1 MEIGALNDSAAVTA
15 EDNSI
20 FSSRFAFA
28 AKVDNYGSAKT
39 PIVGSQIEAF
49 QGGTVRLLNE

>member
-1 MEIGALNDSAAVTA
+1 MEIGALNAVNA
-15 EDNSI
+15 EDNAI